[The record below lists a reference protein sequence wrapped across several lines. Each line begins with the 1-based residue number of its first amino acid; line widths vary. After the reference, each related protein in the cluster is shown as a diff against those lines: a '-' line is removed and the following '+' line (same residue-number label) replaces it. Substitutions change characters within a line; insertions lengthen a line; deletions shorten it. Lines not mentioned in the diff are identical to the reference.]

1 MVMIWIEWVILFSI
15 GLFAGTL
22 GSLVGIGGGI
32 IIVPSLLY
40 ATALFVSISSLT
52 APLVAGTSLSIVML
66 TAVSAIIA
74 FHKQKRIDYRSGL
87 LFFIGAGPGSLVGAY
102 FSKFFSTDLFMLGFG
117 IFLLFLSVLMMLKDK
132 IEPVAFSNEI
142 KRTYTDSSGEIH
154 AYGFHTPTAII
165 VSFVIGIISS
175 LFGIG
180 GGAMLV
186 PMMLIIFR
194 FPPLVATATSM
205 FVIFLSSFTGSVTHI
220 LQGHISW
227 IAFIL
232 IAPGSWVGGRLGAYL
247 SQKMSNQLLLII
259 FRITLVLVAI
269 KMMLDGLH
277 LL

>member
-1 MVMIWIEWVILFSI
+1 MIWIEWVILFCV

-40 ATALFVSISSLT
+40 LATVFASLSSFSAQL
-52 APLVAGTSLSIVML
+52 AAGTSLLIVML
-66 TAVSAIIA
+66 TAISSVIA
-74 FHKQKRIDYRSGL
+74 FHKQKRIDYRSGV
-87 LFFIGAGPGSLVGAY
+87 LFFVGAGPGSLVGAY
-102 FSKFFSTDLFMLGFG
+102 FSNFFSTDSFLLGFG
-117 IFLLFLSVLMMLKDK
+117 VFLLLLSLLLMLKDK
-132 IEPVAFSNEI
+132 LKPISFSHVIERI
-142 KRTYTDSSGEIH
+142 YTDSSGEIYY
-154 AYGFHTPTAII
+154 YGFHTPTAII

-186 PMMLIIFR
+186 PMMLMIFR

-205 FVIFLSSFTGSVTHI
+205 FVIFLSSVTGSFTHI

-227 IAFIL
+227 LVLIL
-232 IAPGSWVGGRLGAYL
+232 IAPGSWIGGKLGAYL
-247 SQKMSNQLLLII
+247 SQKMSNRVLLII

-269 KMMLDGLH
+269 KMVLDGLH
-277 LL
+277 LM

>member
-1 MVMIWIEWVILFSI
+1 MIWMEWIILFSI

-40 ATALFVSISSLT
+40 VSTFFVSLSSLS
-52 APLVAGTSLSIVML
+52 AQLAAGTSLLIVML
-66 TAVSAIIA
+66 TAISSIIA
-74 FHKQKRIDYRSGL
+74 FHKQKRIDYRSGM
-87 LFFIGAGPGSLVGAY
+87 LFFIGAGPGSLAGAY
-102 FSKFFSTDLFMLGFG
+102 FSKFFSTDTFMLGFG
-117 IFLLFLSVLMMLKDK
+117 IFLLLLSLLMMLKDK
-132 IEPVAFSNEI
+132 LKPVAFSNEI
-142 KRTYTDSSGEIH
+142 RRTYTDSAGEIH
-154 AYGFHTPTAII
+154 QYGFHTPTAII

-205 FVIFLSSFTGSVTHI
+205 FVIFLSSFTGSITHFI
-220 LQGHISW
+220 QGHIAW
-227 IAFIL
+227 MALIL
-232 IAPGSWVGGRLGAYL
+232 IAPGSWIGGRLGAYL

-259 FRITLVLVAI
+259 FRIILVLVAV
-269 KMMLDGLH
+269 KMILDGLH
-277 LL
+277 LM